1 MMTDWE
7 PLYENL
13 PDEEKDKI
21 AILRVMECTNG
32 IIQHAYRD
40 GDKWALPVDET
51 RKAMKFSMGCIKRMQ
66 IPLKEETI
74 TFAPET
80 QELMRSARQFYI
92 DGVKKGDD
100 GAFAEFMA
108 ISAVTARV
116 VGKERIER
124 ARDILA
130 EQVDQIPPDT
140 LQWGVD
146 YLMQFF

>member
-1 MMTDWE
+1 MTDWE

-32 IIQHAYRD
+32 IIQYAYRD

-80 QELMRSARQFYI
+80 QELVRSARQLYI

-100 GAFAEFMA
+100 DAFAEFMA
-108 ISAVTARV
+108 ISAITARV

-130 EQVDQIPPDT
+130 EQVDQIPSDT

>member
-1 MMTDWE
+1 MTDWE

-32 IIQHAYRD
+32 IIQHSYRD
-40 GDKWALPVDET
+40 NSSWALSVDDT
-51 RKAMKFSMGCIKRMQ
+51 RRAMKFSMGCIKRME
-66 IPLKEETI
+66 IPLRNETI

-80 QELMRSARQFYI
+80 QELIRSARELYI
-92 DGVKKGDD
+92 RGVKKGDD
-100 GAFAEFMA
+100 SAFAEFMA
-108 ISAVTARV
+108 VSAVTARV
-116 VGKERIER
+116 VGKDRIEK

-130 EQVDQIPPDT
+130 EQVDEFPSDT

>member
-32 IIQHAYRD
+32 IIQYAYRD

-80 QELMRSARQFYI
+80 QELVRSARQLYI

-100 GAFAEFMA
+100 DAFAEFMA
-108 ISAVTARV
+108 ISAITARV

-130 EQVDQIPPDT
+130 EQVDQIPSDT

>member
-1 MMTDWE
+1 MTDWE

-32 IIQHAYRD
+32 IIQHSYRD
-40 GDKWALPVDET
+40 GETWALSIDDT
-51 RKAMKFSMGCIKRMQ
+51 RRAMKFSMGCMKRME
-66 IPLKEETI
+66 IPLRNETI

-80 QELMRSARQFYI
+80 QKLMRSARELYI
-92 DGVKKGDD
+92 QGVKKGDD
-100 GAFAEFMA
+100 SAFAEFMA
-108 ISAVTARV
+108 VSAVTARV
-116 VGKERIER
+116 VGKDRIER

-130 EQVDQIPPDT
+130 EQVDEIPSDT

>member
-1 MMTDWE
+1 MTDWE

-32 IIQHAYRD
+32 IIQYAHRD
-40 GDKWALPVDET
+40 NLHYKLPIEET
-51 RKAMKFSMGCIKRMQ
+51 RKSMKFSMSSIKNMT
-66 IPLKEETI
+66 IPLKDRTI

-80 QELMRSARQFYI
+80 EDLMKQAREFYVK
-92 DGVKKGDD
+92 GVKYGDD
-100 GAFAEFMA
+100 EAYAEFME

-130 EQVDQIPPDT
+130 EQVDQIPSDT